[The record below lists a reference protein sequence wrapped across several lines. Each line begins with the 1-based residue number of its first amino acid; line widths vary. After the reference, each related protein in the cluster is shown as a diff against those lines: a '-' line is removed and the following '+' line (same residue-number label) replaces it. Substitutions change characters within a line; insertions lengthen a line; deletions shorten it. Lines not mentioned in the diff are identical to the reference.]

1 MKRLKPSSKNSVKH
15 VPLFSF
21 LFFLS
26 IFFYGCQADL
36 EPTYKEKD
44 IPYIIKQICKEEYN
58 LDVTTKRTTNTLWIY
73 APLDKILD
81 KNYGIIKD
89 KIFDEEMMAKLRNIL
104 ITVSRVL
111 INSDNTP
118 EFFALLA
125 SDINIGLDYT
135 IIGNILDMKKSYSG
149 SLPWIEANKR
159 YVYKMQLAAEAIGD
173 TTGTHLVAYNIKL
186 PNFLADQIAQ
196 RLVSQFNKDDTKNNL
211 TMEQVKSNFEDGS
224 FKFHIDT
231 EKTEKPQE
239 YIDIT
244 KEVLKIFTFVIQNYN
259 FDDFETVEIHDLNS
273 GKKINY
279 GRLTLDKL

>member
-1 MKRLKPSSKNSVKH
+1 MRLKPSSKNSVKH
-15 VPLFSF
+15 VPLFSL

-26 IFFYGCQADL
+26 IFFYGCQANL

-81 KNYGIIKD
+81 RNYGIIKD
-89 KIFDEEMMAKLRNIL
+89 KIFDEEMMTKLRNIL

-159 YVYKMQLAAEAIGD
+159 YVYKMQLTAEAIGD
-173 TTGTHLVAYNIKL
+173 TTGTHLLAYNIKL
-186 PNFLADQIAQ
+186 PNFLADQVAQ
-196 RLVSQFNKDDTKNNL
+196 RLVSQFNKDDTRNNL
-211 TMEQVKSNFEDGS
+211 TMEQVKSNFEDSS
-224 FKFHIDT
+224 FKFHIDIK
-231 EKTEKPQE
+231 EIEGLQGH
-239 YIDIT
+239 IDIT
-244 KEVLKIFTFVIQNYN
+244 KEVLKIFTFVIRNYDFSD
-259 FDDFETVEIHDLNS
+259 FDTVEIHNLNS
-273 GKKINY
+273 GEKIIY
-279 GRLTLDKL
+279 GRLALGKL